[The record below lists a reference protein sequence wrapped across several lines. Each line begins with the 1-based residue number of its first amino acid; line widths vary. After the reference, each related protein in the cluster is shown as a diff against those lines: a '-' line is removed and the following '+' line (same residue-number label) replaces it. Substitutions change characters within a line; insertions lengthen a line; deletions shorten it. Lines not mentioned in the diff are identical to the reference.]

1 MSKRRKLKLDT
12 TSFNMI
18 GVHDRKRT
26 HLQAKLSDSENES
39 NCDNEQADD
48 EVDETYEDVVGDILE
63 TGDFS
68 GSDLSED
75 DDRQFDVDEAEHIL
89 ASYENDG
96 QI

>member
-1 MSKRRKLKLDT
+1 MIMSMRHMKMSVV
-12 TSFNMI
+12 TSEI
-18 GVHDRKRT
+18 D
-26 HLQAKLSDSENES
+26 
-39 NCDNEQADD
+39 
-48 EVDETYEDVVGDILE
+48 
-63 TGDFS
+63 DFS